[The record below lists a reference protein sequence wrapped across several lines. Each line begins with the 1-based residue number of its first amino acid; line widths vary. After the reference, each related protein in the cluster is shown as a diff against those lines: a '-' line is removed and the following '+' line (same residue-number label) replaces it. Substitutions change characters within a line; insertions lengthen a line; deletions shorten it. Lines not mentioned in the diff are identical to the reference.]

1 VWCVDGGSNR
11 AILRSSEAE
20 LGSESL
26 PDEPTAIF
34 TQDLEDAPEVIES
47 LKATHPAHEESHNRK
62 GSVLNRC
69 HFCFWG
75 NKQKQPQY

>member
-1 VWCVDGGSNR
+1 MSLR
-11 AILRSSEAE
+11 AIITL
-20 LGSESL
+20 
-26 PDEPTAIF
+26 
-34 TQDLEDAPEVIES
+34 DLEDAREVIES
-47 LKATHPAHEESHNRK
+47 LNVTHPAHEESHNRK